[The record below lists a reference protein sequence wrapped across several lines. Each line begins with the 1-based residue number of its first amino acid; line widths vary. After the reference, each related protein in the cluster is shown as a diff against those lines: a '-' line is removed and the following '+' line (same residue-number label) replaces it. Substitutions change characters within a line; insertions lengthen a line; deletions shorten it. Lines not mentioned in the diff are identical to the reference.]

1 MIAARLSRDDCLLRG
16 RYEPP
21 AARRGSQVRPCR
33 LLAALRS
40 VSCVWPLLRS
50 RQHCLSAGAYRC
62 PLPVGGVL
70 LAGGGRAPRQCPRA
84 LATLAP
90 RHGGFLITFA
100 AAWFAPY
107 RRGADLR
114 GVLRAGAPAPRLC
127 GSGGPR
133 PFSPSPLPTVAPRR
147 GRRGFASLRESGA
160 RYARG
165 FFFGYRV
172 GGGGGGWVRLTRPRV
187 RAPRPLGVRYA
198 TRQRPLGAA
207 APPPPPPSRTR
218 RSI

>member
-90 RHGGFLITFA
+90 RHGGFLITLA
-100 AAWFAPY
+100 AAGSRRSVAAPTY
-107 RRGADLR
+107 AASCARGPPP
-114 GVLRAGAPAPRLC
+114 RACAARGAPAPSRRPRSLR
-127 GSGGPR
+127 SRPARVGG
-133 PFSPSPLPTVAPRR
+133 
-147 GRRGFASLRESGA
+147 ASLRFGRA
-160 RYARG
+160 VLATLAG
-165 FFFGYRV
+165 FFSA
-172 GGGGGGWVRLTRPRV
+172 T
-187 RAPRPLGVRYA
+187 ALGV
-198 TRQRPLGAA
+198 AA
-207 APPPPPPSRTR
+207 AAGVA
-218 RSI
+218 